1 MARGIDHLVLAVR
14 DLDAAAAHYRAL
26 GFTVG
31 ARNRH
36 PWGTENHIVQFPG
49 AFLELIGLG
58 EGAEIAPAEPGT
70 FSFAT
75 RIRDSLAQDGDNFA
89 MLVVE
94 SADALADK
102 AAFDAAGFGGFE
114 TFFFERKGMRP
125 DGTQVRVAFTLAFA
139 ADPAMPHAGFFACQQ
154 HEPQNFWNPA
164 FQDHANGVKRL
175 GGIVMLAPDARTP
188 LPLLQTLA
196 DAPPVCVGERNIAV
210 VTPRGTLEAM
220 TPECYRD
227 VLGLEPAFD
236 LAEGPRLAAF
246 KVVAPVEAMAER
258 LTAAGIPFI
267 RHRKHIA
274 VAAADNFG
282 TALLIEE
289 PKR

>member
-14 DLDAAAAHYRAL
+14 DLDAAAAHYRAM

-36 PWGTENHIVQFPG
+36 DWGTQNHIVQFPG
-49 AFLELIGLG
+49 AFLELIALG
-58 EGAEIAPAEPGT
+58 EGVEIAAEAPGT
-70 FSFAT
+70 FSFAA
-75 RIRDSLAQDGDNFA
+75 RIRDALARNGDNFA

-102 AAFDAAGFGGFE
+102 AEFDAAGFGGFE
-114 TFFFERKGMRP
+114 TFFFERMGTRP
-125 DGTQVRVAFTLAFA
+125 DGSTARVAFTLAFA
-139 ADPAMPHAGFFACQQ
+139 ADAALPEVGFFACQQ

-164 FQDHANGVKRL
+164 FQDHANGAKKL
-175 GGIVMLAPDARTP
+175 GGIVMLAQDARVP
-188 LPLLQTLA
+188 LALLQTLS
-196 DAPPVCVGERNIAV
+196 DAPPVCVGERNIAI

-220 TPECYRD
+220 TPACWRD
-227 VLGLEPAFD
+227 VLGLEAD
-236 LAEGPRLAAF
+236 LDLGAGPRLAAF
-246 KVVAPVEAMAER
+246 KIVAPVEAMAER
-258 LTAAGIPFI
+258 LTAAQIPFI

-282 TALLIEE
+282 AALVVEE

>member
-58 EGAEIAPAEPGT
+58 EGAEIALAEPGT

-139 ADPAMPHAGFFACQQ
+139 ADPEIGRAH
-154 HEPQNFWNPA
+154 
-164 FQDHANGVKRL
+164 V
-175 GGIVMLAPDARTP
+175 
-188 LPLLQTLA
+188 
-196 DAPPVCVGERNIAV
+196 
-210 VTPRGTLEAM
+210 
-220 TPECYRD
+220 
-227 VLGLEPAFD
+227 
-236 LAEGPRLAAF
+236 
-246 KVVAPVEAMAER
+246 
-258 LTAAGIPFI
+258 
-267 RHRKHIA
+267 
-274 VAAADNFG
+274 
-282 TALLIEE
+282 
-289 PKR
+289 